1 MVEVTSEGWGRA
13 HAPRHAAGLIR
24 TQCLLRHHRLWKSK
38 HSTWFCRWRENPRG
52 DACCARLLLFLPS
65 RWMRCYKV
73 LGSPNIH
80 CCQCPGS
87 WLTLT
92 DSWCSFGFWC
102 AFIYLFIYLFAFRRM
117 TVWVYSL
124 FSHYASVMFPA
135 HTSSFMAV
143 AWGIPLQSRQYDSG
157 EFLRLSFG
165 FVFSNSYK
173 KEFHFFLSLSQ
184 FNFDLNTFQVQWLRL
199 LKYISAKTKK

>member
-1 MVEVTSEGWGRA
+1 MKRKPKGWR
-13 HAPRHAAGLIR
+13 
-24 TQCLLRHHRLWKSK
+24 LLRSSPALPPLKVNEVLQSLGFPQHTLLSM
-38 HSTWFCRWRENPRG
+38 SRE
-52 DACCARLLLFLPS
+52 
-65 RWMRCYKV
+65 
-73 LGSPNIH
+73 
-80 CCQCPGS
+80 
-87 WLTLT
+87 LT
-92 DSWCSFGFWC
+92 DIDWQLVLFWFLVC
-102 AFIYLFIYLFAFRRM
+102 FYLFIYLFAFRRM

-124 FSHYASVMFPA
+124 FSHYASVMFV
-135 HTSSFMAV
+135 MAV

-184 FNFDLNTFQVQWLRL
+184 FNFDLNMFQVQWLRL

>member
-1 MVEVTSEGWGRA
+1 MKRKPKGWR
-13 HAPRHAAGLIR
+13 
-24 TQCLLRHHRLWKSK
+24 LLRSSPALPPLKVNEVLQSLGFPQHTLLSM
-38 HSTWFCRWRENPRG
+38 SRE
-52 DACCARLLLFLPS
+52 
-65 RWMRCYKV
+65 
-73 LGSPNIH
+73 
-80 CCQCPGS
+80 
-87 WLTLT
+87 LT
-92 DSWCSFGFWC
+92 DIDWQLVLFWFLVC
-102 AFIYLFIYLFAFRRM
+102 FYLFIYLFAFRRM

-173 KEFHFFLSLSQ
+173 KEFLFFLSLSQ
-184 FNFDLNTFQVQWLRL
+184 FNFDLNTLQVQWLRL